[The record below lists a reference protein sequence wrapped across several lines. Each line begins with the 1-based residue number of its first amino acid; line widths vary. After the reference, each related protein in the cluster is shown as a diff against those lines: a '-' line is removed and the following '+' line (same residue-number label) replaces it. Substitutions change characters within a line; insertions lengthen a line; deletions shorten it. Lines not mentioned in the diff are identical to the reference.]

1 MLDYFQTYYIEQ
13 ALGPGYVATD
23 IAYVVGLVL
32 LLNDVQLTPRGI
44 ARKTGECA
52 LFWLLSVVYCT
63 AYYLL
68 IGGSL
73 MDRTMMAVLLAVYAL
88 FVSRYKPVTR
98 IVRSFVYF
106 SSTLLM
112 IPVSEPIGELIK
124 DNINVDYTWADHLT
138 SVVMIL
144 ATVLVVLFLRRYSTE
159 KLTFI
164 PRYTVWL
171 VVVSAALSGIL
182 VMLSDALE
190 IGRAFKVPTMASLW
204 IIELMSYYMFYI
216 VNQEYERNLELVAI
230 GHKEELEEE
239 LLQFSRD
246 NYEEMHQ
253 IRHEIKNHLAY
264 LQVLAEQDE
273 YEKLKIYL
281 HTVSGETEELFRFVE
296 CGNDVINA
304 VMNHAICQAR
314 NRGVEIDAQ
323 IIVPPTLPYEETQ
336 LCSLLSNLM
345 DNAIEAAAQSGT
357 ESPTVRVLIRPQQD
371 YLFLRVTNPVRTD
384 LPPRR
389 VLSLHT
395 TKENQKLHGY
405 GTKIIRNVAE
415 RYQGSV
421 KFDLR
426 DGIFLAD
433 VMLYLEEGREDG

>member
-13 ALGPGYVATD
+13 AFGPGYVATD

-32 LLNDVQLTPRGI
+32 LLNDFQLTPRGI
-44 ARKTGECA
+44 ARKAGECA

-63 AYYLL
+63 TYYML
-68 IGGSL
+68 IGGAL
-73 MDRTMMAVLLAVYAL
+73 MDRTMMAALLAVYAL

-98 IVRSFVYF
+98 IVRCFVYF

-138 SVVMIL
+138 SLVMIL
-144 ATVLVVLFLRRYSTE
+144 ATALVVLFLRRYSTE

-171 VVVSAALSGIL
+171 VVVSASLSGIL

-264 LQVLAEQDE
+264 LQVLAEQSE
-273 YEKLKIYL
+273 YEKLKSYL

-304 VMNHAICQAR
+304 VMNHAIRQAR
-314 NRGVEIDAQ
+314 SRGVEIDAQ

-345 DNAIEAAAQSGT
+345 DNAIEAAAQSGA
-357 ESPTVRVLIRPQQD
+357 ESPAVKVLIRPQQD

-384 LPPRR
+384 LLPRR

-395 TKENQKLHGY
+395 TKGDQKLHGY

>member
-1 MLDYFQTYYIEQ
+1 MLDYFQTYYI
-13 ALGPGYVATD
+13 ARSFGPGYVATS
-23 IAYVVGLVL
+23 IAYVIGLVL
-32 LLNDVQLTPRGI
+32 VLNDVQLTPRGI
-44 ARKTGECA
+44 VRKAGECA
-52 LFWLLSVVYCT
+52 LFWLLSVLYCSVY
-63 AYYLL
+63 YM
-68 IGGSL
+68 IFGHSW
-73 MDRTMMAVLLAVYAL
+73 MDRSMMAVILAVYAL
-88 FVSRYKPVTR
+88 FISRYKPVTR

-124 DNINVDYTWADHLT
+124 DNINAEYTWAEHLT

-144 ATVLVVLFLRRYSTE
+144 ATALVVLFLRRYSTE

-171 VVVSAALSGIL
+171 VVVTSMLSGL
-182 VMLSDALE
+182 LMLLSEAVE
-190 IGRAFKVPTMASLW
+190 VSRAFNVPTMACLW

-230 GHKEELEEE
+230 GHKEALEEE

-264 LQVLAEQDE
+264 LQVLAEQGE
-273 YEKLKIYL
+273 YEKLKSYL
-281 HTVSGETEELFRFVE
+281 HTVSGETEELFQFVE

-345 DNAIEAAAQSGT
+345 DNAIEAAAQSGA

-395 TKENQKLHGY
+395 TKEDQKLHGY